1 MTTKKDR
8 SLFGTFLPYEERNAD
23 AFFGRKDDVARLDH
37 LLTSDAHVVVL
48 SAAAG
53 VGKTSLLRAGLTP
66 ALVRR
71 GLTVLTIG
79 GYGDLERELV
89 RAASLAGV
97 TPPVPGQ
104 DAADYLGSVARD
116 AKGGLVLIFDQLE
129 EALGASQ
136 GVDTA
141 AIAELALRVME
152 EAPRTRL
159 VLSIDDEAHA
169 RLDPLLAAL
178 APKTGKG
185 GTTAT
190 LTLARLPEAVVADIL
205 ERSAV
210 QSGTSF
216 ESGLAA
222 AVAADVTRDGPC
234 RPLDMQLTARA
245 IVDLRL
251 ASLRRYRR
259 SGGPGVLPA
268 IWLAE
273 VCRASGGALARRALL
288 AASSAQG

>member
-1 MTTKKDR
+1 MTTTTTTTTATATAKKDR

-23 AFFGRKDDVARLDH
+23 AFFGRKDDVARLDQ
-37 LLTSDAHVVVL
+37 LLTGDAHVVVL

-97 TPPVPGQ
+97 TPP
-104 DAADYLGSVARD
+104 ATGSR
-116 AKGGLVLIFDQLE
+116 GE
-129 EALGASQ
+129 TPRSPTRSQ

-178 APKTGKG
+178 APKTG
-185 GTTAT
+185 
-190 LTLARLPEAVVADIL
+190 
-205 ERSAV
+205 
-210 QSGTSF
+210 
-216 ESGLAA
+216 
-222 AVAADVTRDGPC
+222 
-234 RPLDMQLTARA
+234 
-245 IVDLRL
+245 
-251 ASLRRYRR
+251 
-259 SGGPGVLPA
+259 
-268 IWLAE
+268 
-273 VCRASGGALARRALL
+273 
-288 AASSAQG
+288 